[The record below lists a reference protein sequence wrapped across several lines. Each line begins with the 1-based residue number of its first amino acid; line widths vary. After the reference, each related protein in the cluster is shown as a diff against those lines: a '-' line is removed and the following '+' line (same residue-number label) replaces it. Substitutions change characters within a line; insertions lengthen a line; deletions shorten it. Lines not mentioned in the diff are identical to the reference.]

1 MLVRKKHVFGIICIA
16 IISVVII
23 FGNQINPE
31 YVDSDQ
37 LIDISDVFHVR
48 LADPELYENGIYYES
63 LVLENGVYEF
73 RFTPNGDS
81 PRLLSITL
89 IGDSILFSEDF
100 VLKGTPHETDIS
112 LYYTWNYE
120 GVKKIQVFEDQQVDI
135 KINPNGNLAG
145 PVSVE
150 LIPTK

>member
-1 MLVRKKHVFGIICIA
+1 MRKKHVFGIICIA

-23 FGNQINPE
+23 FGAQINPE
-31 YVDSDQ
+31 YVDGDQ

-48 LADPELYENGIYYES
+48 LAEPELYENGVYSES
-63 LVLENGVYEF
+63 FVLEKGMYEF

-81 PRLLSITL
+81 PRSLSITL
-89 IGDSILFSEDF
+89 IGNSILFSEDF
-100 VLKGTPHETDIS
+100 MLKGTPHETDIS

-135 KINPNGNLAG
+135 KINPNGNLVG

>member
-1 MLVRKKHVFGIICIA
+1 MRKKHVFGIICIA

-23 FGNQINPE
+23 FGAQINPE
-31 YVDSDQ
+31 YVGDDR
-37 LIDISDVFHVR
+37 LIDISNVFHVR
-48 LADPELYENGIYYES
+48 LAEPELYKNGVYSES
-63 LVLENGVYEF
+63 FVLERGVYEF

-81 PRLLSITL
+81 PRSLSITL
-89 IGDSILFSEDF
+89 IGNLVLFSEDF

-112 LYYTWNYE
+112 LYYTWDYE
-120 GVKKIQVFEDQQVDI
+120 GVRKIQVLEDQQVDI
-135 KINPNGNLAG
+135 KINPNGNLTG

>member
-1 MLVRKKHVFGIICIA
+1 MRKKHVFGIICVA

-37 LIDISDVFHVR
+37 LVDISDVFHVR
-48 LADPELYENGIYYES
+48 LADPKLYENGVYHKS
-63 LVLENGVYEF
+63 FVLKNGVYEF

-81 PRLLSITL
+81 PRSLSIML

>member
-1 MLVRKKHVFGIICIA
+1 VLVRKKHVYGVICIA

-23 FGNQINPE
+23 FGDQINPE
-31 YVDSDQ
+31 YGDGDRLV
-37 LIDISDVFHVR
+37 DISDVFHIR
-48 LADPELYENGIYYES
+48 LAEPELYENGIYRES
-63 LVLENGVYEF
+63 FVLEKGVYEF

-81 PRLLSITL
+81 PRLLSIKL

-100 VLKGTPHETDIS
+100 ALKGTPHETDIS
-112 LYYTWNYE
+112 LYYTWDYE
-120 GVKKIQVFEDQQVDI
+120 GVKKIQVFEDQQVNI

>member
-1 MLVRKKHVFGIICIA
+1 MRKKHVFGVICIT

-23 FGNQINPE
+23 FGDQINPE
-31 YVDSDQ
+31 YTGNDQ
-37 LIDISDVFHVR
+37 LVDISDVFHIR
-48 LADPELYENGIYYES
+48 LADPELYENGIFLES
-63 LVLENGVYEF
+63 FVLEDGVYEF

-81 PRLLSITL
+81 PRLLSVTL
-89 IGDSILFSEDF
+89 VGNSILFSEDF
-100 VLKGTPHETDIS
+100 MLEGTPHETDIS
-112 LYYTWNYE
+112 LYYTWDYE

-135 KINPNGNLAG
+135 KINPNGNLVG

>member
-1 MLVRKKHVFGIICIA
+1 MFVRKKHVFGIICIA

-31 YVDSDQ
+31 YIDSDQ
-37 LIDISDVFHVR
+37 MIDISDVFHVR

-112 LYYTWNYE
+112 LYYTWDYE
-120 GVKKIQVFEDQQVDI
+120 GVEKIQVFEDQQVDI
-135 KINPNGNLAG
+135 KINPNGNLVG

>member
-1 MLVRKKHVFGIICIA
+1 M
-16 IISVVII
+16 
-23 FGNQINPE
+23 
-31 YVDSDQ
+31 
-37 LIDISDVFHVR
+37 
-48 LADPELYENGIYYES
+48 
-63 LVLENGVYEF
+63 ENGVYEF

-81 PRLLSITL
+81 PRSLSIML
-89 IGDSILFSEDF
+89 IGDSILFSENF

-135 KINPNGNLAG
+135 KINPNGNLVG

>member
-1 MLVRKKHVFGIICIA
+1 MRKKHVFGIICIA

-23 FGNQINPE
+23 FGSQLNPE
-31 YVDSDQ
+31 YVDDDR
-37 LIDISDVFHVR
+37 LIDISDVFHIR
-48 LADPELYENGIYYES
+48 LADPELYENGVYYES
-63 LVLENGVYEF
+63 FVLEKGVYEF

-81 PRLLSITL
+81 PRLLSIKL
-89 IGDSILFSEDF
+89 MGDSISFSEDF
-100 VLKGTPHETDIS
+100 VLNGTPHETDIS

-120 GVKKIQVFEDQQVDI
+120 GIKKIQIFEDQQVDI
-135 KINPNGNLAG
+135 KINPNGNLVG

>member
-1 MLVRKKHVFGIICIA
+1 MRKKHVFGIICVA

-23 FGNQINPE
+23 FGAQINPE
-31 YVDSDQ
+31 YVDDDR
-37 LIDISDVFHVR
+37 LIDISNVFHIR
-48 LADPELYENGIYYES
+48 LAEPELYENGVYSES
-63 LVLENGVYEF
+63 FVLENGVYEF

-81 PRLLSITL
+81 PRLLSVTL

-112 LYYTWNYE
+112 LYYTWDYE
-120 GVKKIQVFEDQQVDI
+120 GTRKIQVPEDQQVYI
-135 KINPNGNLAG
+135 KINPNGNLVG

>member
-1 MLVRKKHVFGIICIA
+1 MLVRKKHVFGIICVA

-48 LADPELYENGIYYES
+48 LAEPQLYKNGVYSES
-63 LVLENGVYEF
+63 FVLERGVYEF

-81 PRLLSITL
+81 PRSLAIML

-112 LYYTWNYE
+112 LYYTWDYE
-120 GVKKIQVFEDQQVDI
+120 GVRKIQVLEDQQVDI

-145 PVSVE
+145 SVSVE
-150 LIPTK
+150 IIPTK

>member
-1 MLVRKKHVFGIICIA
+1 MRKKHVFGVICIT

-23 FGNQINPE
+23 FGAQINPE
-31 YVDSDQ
+31 YVDDDR
-37 LIDISDVFHVR
+37 LIDISNVFHIR
-48 LADPELYENGIYYES
+48 LAEPELYENGVYSES
-63 LVLENGVYEF
+63 FALEKGMYEF

-81 PRLLSITL
+81 PRSLSITL
-89 IGDSILFSEDF
+89 IGNSILFSEDF
-100 VLKGTPHETDIS
+100 MLKGTPHETDIS

-135 KINPNGNLAG
+135 KINPNGNLVG

>member
-1 MLVRKKHVFGIICIA
+1 MRKKHVFGIICIA

-23 FGNQINPE
+23 FGAQINPE
-31 YVDSDQ
+31 YVGDDR
-37 LIDISDVFHVR
+37 LIDISNVFHVR
-48 LADPELYENGIYYES
+48 LAEPELYKNGVYSES
-63 LVLENGVYEF
+63 FVLERGVYEF

-81 PRLLSITL
+81 PRSLSITL
-89 IGDSILFSEDF
+89 IGNLVLFSEDF

-135 KINPNGNLAG
+135 KINPNGNLVG

>member
-1 MLVRKKHVFGIICIA
+1 MRKKHVFGIICVA

-37 LIDISDVFHVR
+37 LVDISDVFHVR
-48 LADPELYENGIYYES
+48 LADPELYENGIYHKS
-63 LVLENGVYEF
+63 FVLENGVYEF

-81 PRLLSITL
+81 PKSLSITL
-89 IGDSILFSEDF
+89 VGDSILFSEDF

-120 GVKKIQVFEDQQVDI
+120 GVKKYRSL
-135 KINPNGNLAG
+135 KTNKLT
-145 PVSVE
+145 
-150 LIPTK
+150 LK

>member
-1 MLVRKKHVFGIICIA
+1 MRKKHVFGIICVA

-31 YVDSDQ
+31 YVDDDR
-37 LIDISDVFHVR
+37 LIDISGVFHIR
-48 LADPELYENGIYYES
+48 LADPELYENGVYYES
-63 LVLENGVYEF
+63 FVLEKGVYEF

-81 PRLLSITL
+81 PRLLSIKL
-89 IGDSILFSEDF
+89 MGDSISFSEDF
-100 VLKGTPHETDIS
+100 VLNGTPHETDIS

-120 GVKKIQVFEDQQVDI
+120 GIKKIQIFEDQQVDI
-135 KINPNGNLAG
+135 KINPNGNLVG

>member
-1 MLVRKKHVFGIICIA
+1 MRKKHVFGIICVA

-23 FGNQINPE
+23 FGNQINSE

-37 LIDISDVFHVR
+37 LVDISDVFHVR
-48 LADPELYENGIYYES
+48 LADPELYENGIYHKS
-63 LVLENGVYEF
+63 FVLENGVYEF

-81 PRLLSITL
+81 PRSLSIML
-89 IGDSILFSEDF
+89 IGDSILFSETF

-120 GVKKIQVFEDQQVDI
+120 GVKKYRSL
-135 KINPNGNLAG
+135 KTNKLT
-145 PVSVE
+145 
-150 LIPTK
+150 LK

>member
-1 MLVRKKHVFGIICIA
+1 VLVRKKHVFGIICVA

-31 YVDSDQ
+31 YIDSDQ

-48 LADPELYENGIYYES
+48 LADPELYENGVYHKSFI
-63 LVLENGVYEF
+63 LENGVYEF

-81 PRLLSITL
+81 PRSLSITL
-89 IGDSILFSEDF
+89 VGDSILFSEDF

-112 LYYTWNYE
+112 LYYTWDYE

-135 KINPNGNLAG
+135 KINPNGNLVG

>member
-63 LVLENGVYEF
+63 FVLENGVYEF

-89 IGDSILFSEDF
+89 VGDSILFSEDF
-100 VLKGTPHETDIS
+100 VLKGIPHETDIS
-112 LYYTWNYE
+112 LYYTWDYE
-120 GVKKIQVFEDQQVDI
+120 GVEKIQVFEDQQVDI
-135 KINPNGNLAG
+135 KINPNGNLVG

>member
-1 MLVRKKHVFGIICIA
+1 MRKKHVFGIICIA
-16 IISVVII
+16 IIYVVII
-23 FGNQINPE
+23 FGAQINPG
-31 YVDSDQ
+31 YVDIDR
-37 LIDISDVFHVR
+37 LIDVSDVFHIR

-63 LVLENGVYEF
+63 FVLENGVYEF

-81 PRLLSITL
+81 PRSLSITL
-89 IGDSILFSEDF
+89 VGNSVLFSEEF
-100 VLKGTPHETDIS
+100 VLNGTPHETDIS
-112 LYYTWNYE
+112 LYYTWDYE
-120 GVKKIQVFEDQQVDI
+120 GVKKVQVFEDQQVNI

>member
-1 MLVRKKHVFGIICIA
+1 MLVRKKHVFGIICVA

-31 YVDSDQ
+31 YVDNDQ
-37 LIDISDVFHVR
+37 MVDISDIFHVR
-48 LADPELYENGIYYES
+48 LADPELYENGVYYKS
-63 LVLENGVYEF
+63 FVLENGVYEF

-81 PRLLSITL
+81 PRSLSIML

>member
-1 MLVRKKHVFGIICIA
+1 MRKKHVFGIICVA

-31 YVDSDQ
+31 YVDNDQ
-37 LIDISDVFHVR
+37 LVDISDVFHVR
-48 LADPELYENGIYYES
+48 LADPELYENGVYHKS
-63 LVLENGVYEF
+63 FVLENGVYEF

-81 PRLLSITL
+81 PRLLSVTL

-112 LYYTWNYE
+112 LYYTSNY
-120 GVKKIQVFEDQQVDI
+120 
-135 KINPNGNLAG
+135 
-145 PVSVE
+145 
-150 LIPTK
+150 

>member
-1 MLVRKKHVFGIICIA
+1 MRKKHVFGIICIA

-23 FGNQINPE
+23 FGAQINPE
-31 YVDSDQ
+31 YVGDDR
-37 LIDISDVFHVR
+37 LIDISNVFHVR
-48 LADPELYENGIYYES
+48 LAEPELYKNGVYSES
-63 LVLENGVYEF
+63 FVLERGVYEF

-81 PRLLSITL
+81 PRSLSITL
-89 IGDSILFSEDF
+89 VGDSILFSEDF

-112 LYYTWNYE
+112 LYYTWDYE

-135 KINPNGNLAG
+135 KINPNGNLVG

>member
-1 MLVRKKHVFGIICIA
+1 MKKKHVFGIICIT

-23 FGNQINPE
+23 FGAQINPE
-31 YVDSDQ
+31 YEDSTQ
-37 LIDISDVFHVR
+37 LVDISDVFHIR
-48 LADPELYENGIYYES
+48 LAEPELYENGIYSES
-63 LVLENGVYEF
+63 FVLEKGVYEF

-81 PRLLSITL
+81 PRLLSIKL
-89 IGDSILFSEDF
+89 MGDSISFSEDF
-100 VLKGTPHETDIS
+100 VLNGTPRETDIS

-120 GVKKIQVFEDQQVDI
+120 GVKKIQIFEDQQVDI
-135 KINPNGNLAG
+135 KINPNGNLVG